1 MERRRELALMRAI
14 GFRRAVLGRLV
25 MLENFLLLLGGL
37 GCGVL
42 AALTAVL
49 PHLLAGG
56 ASIPWGFLAATLLL
70 VLAVGLLAGLSAVR
84 AAVRTPLLAA
94 LRNE

>member
-1 MERRRELALMRAI
+1 
-14 GFRRAVLGRLV
+14 
-25 MLENFLLLLGGL
+25 MLENLLLLLGGL

-42 AALTAVL
+42 AALAAVL

-56 ASIPWGFLAATLLL
+56 ASIPWRFLAGTLLL

-84 AAVRTPLLAA
+84 AAVHTPVLAA